1 MQNPTAPSRKL
12 HIEFLRILACLF
24 VIFNHT
30 DGFYIYAGCDL
41 QAPPFWI
48 YLALSVFTK
57 FAVAMFFSI
66 SGALLLPKVEEPVGH
81 IYKHRVLRFVCILTC
96 WSFVSYLLGHK

>member
-66 SGALLLPKVEEPVGH
+66 SGALLLPKVE
-81 IYKHRVLRFVCILTC
+81 
-96 WSFVSYLLGHK
+96 